1 MPDLMKIRVR
11 IFEPT
16 ELRPLMSDVDL
27 VAAARAAVA
36 GNPTLAATVETEGG
50 DGPAPLVQVGASEPY
65 WTDWKDDVDRSD
77 LVIRLFEVE
86 DAYEDIGPS
95 DDEGLGI
102 ILAGYDEIFYDEG
115 VEGIRLLTAEEITE
129 DGSLIVR
136 AMHWYNST
144 EYAQGLVEM
153 GYGEEDE

>member
-11 IFEPT
+11 IFKPT
-16 ELRPLMSDVDL
+16 ELRPLMPDADL

-50 DGPAPLVQVGASEPY
+50 DGPVPLVQVGASEPY
-65 WTDWKDDVDRSD
+65 WTDWKDDADRSD

-86 DAYEDIGPS
+86 NAVEDIGPS
-95 DDEGLGI
+95 DDEGLSL
-102 ILAGYDEIFYDEG
+102 ILAEYHEAFYEEG

-136 AMHWYNST
+136 AVSWYNST
-144 EYAQGLVEM
+144 EYAQRLAEM

>member
-1 MPDLMKIRVR
+1 
-11 IFEPT
+11 
-16 ELRPLMSDVDL
+16 MSDTDL

-50 DGPAPLVQVGASEPY
+50 DGPVPLVQVGASEPY
-65 WTDWKDDVDRSD
+65 WTDWKDDADQSD

-86 DAYEDIGPS
+86 AAVEDIGPS
-95 DDEGLGI
+95 DDEGLSI
-102 ILAGYDEIFYDEG
+102 ILAEFNEAFYEEG

-136 AMHWYNST
+136 AMHWYDST
-144 EYAQGLVEM
+144 KYAQGLAEM

>member
-11 IFEPT
+11 IFKPT
-16 ELRPLMSDVDL
+16 ELRPLMSDADL

-36 GNPTLAATVETEGG
+36 GNPTLAATVETEEGN
-50 DGPAPLVQVGASEPY
+50 GPVLLVQVGASEPY
-65 WTDWKDDVDRSD
+65 WTDWKDDADRSD

-95 DDEGLGI
+95 DDEGLSI
-102 ILAGYDEIFYDEG
+102 IVADYNEAFYEEG

-129 DGSLIVR
+129 DRSPIVR
-136 AMHWYNST
+136 AVGRYNST

>member
-1 MPDLMKIRVR
+1 MKIRVR
-11 IFEPT
+11 IFKPT
-16 ELRPLMSDVDL
+16 ELRPLMSDTDL

-50 DGPAPLVQVGASEPY
+50 DGPVPLVQVGASEPY
-65 WTDWKDDVDRSD
+65 WTDWKDDTDRSD

-86 DAYEDIGPS
+86 NAVEDIGPS
-95 DDEGLGI
+95 DDEGLSI
-102 ILAGYDEIFYDEG
+102 ILAEYHEAFYEEG

-136 AMHWYNST
+136 AVSWYNST
-144 EYAQGLVEM
+144 EYTQRLAEM